1 MREPVELDIRGI
13 WAELSARPNKAQSGG
28 YRVFTNE
35 EEWIIWLQFP
45 RIPQKT
51 LSRALHTATDKL
63 VLEYKRLKDQ
73 GGPKGE
79 RPEWMK

>member
-13 WAELSARPNKAQSGG
+13 WAELSARPDKAQSGG

-35 EEWIIWLQFP
+35 EEWLIWLQYR
-45 RIPQKT
+45 RIPQKA
-51 LSRALHTATDKL
+51 LGRALHTATDKL
-63 VLEYKRLKDQ
+63 ALEYKRLKEQ
-73 GGPKGE
+73 NGPKGK